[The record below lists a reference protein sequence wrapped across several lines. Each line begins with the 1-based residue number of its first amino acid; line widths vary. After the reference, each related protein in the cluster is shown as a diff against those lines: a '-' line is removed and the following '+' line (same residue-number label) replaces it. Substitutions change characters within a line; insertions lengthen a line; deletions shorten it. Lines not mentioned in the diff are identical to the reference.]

1 MSRGRR
7 HEEHQNHEAWAI
19 PYGDLITLLLAF
31 FVVMYSMSSVNEG
44 KYRVLSD
51 SLVAAFR
58 GQPMTLQPVQVGQKQ
73 VGSGADLSMSLVQQD
88 ILSGQPRDL
97 FSPLPLK
104 PIEVEEGPD
113 GSGQEPL
120 VQLDEAG
127 EGRGNLD
134 AVEDEVG
141 RAMAEL
147 VKQGLVSVRRRRA
160 TVEIEIRTDIL
171 FDSGSATLTRDAQ
184 AVIER
189 IAAVLARFR
198 NAILVEGHTDD
209 RPIRTVLF
217 PSNWELSAARAASVV
232 HVLTQSGVAG
242 EQVTVVGFAEF
253 RPVASNASTEGR
265 NANRRVL
272 IVVRGTAGS
281 GQPVAAAEPPQ
292 EPPPA
297 PPPE

>member
-1 MSRGRR
+1 MSRRR
-7 HEEHQNHEAWAI
+7 HHEEHQNHEAWAI

-31 FVVMYSMSSVNEG
+31 FVVMYAMSSVNEG

-58 GQPMTLQPVQVGQKQ
+58 GQPMTMQPVQVGQKQ

-88 ILSGQPRDL
+88 VLSGQPRDL
-97 FSPLPLK
+97 FAPLPLK
-104 PIEVEEGPD
+104 PIEVEAGPD
-113 GSGQEPL
+113 DDGQQPL
-120 VQLDEAG
+120 AESDEAG

-147 VKQGLVSVRRRRA
+147 VEQGLVSVRRRQA

-171 FDSGSATLTRDAQ
+171 FDSGSATLTRDAEF
-184 AVIER
+184 VIKR
-189 IAAVLARFR
+189 IAAVLSRFR

-209 RPIRTVLF
+209 RPIRTALF

-232 HVLTQSGVAG
+232 HVLTQSGVPG
-242 EQVTVVGFAEF
+242 GQVTVVGFAEF
-253 RPVASNASTEGR
+253 RPVASNGTAEGR

-272 IVVRGTAGS
+272 VVVRGTEGATS
-281 GQPVAAAEPPQ
+281 PAATATL
-292 EPPPA
+292 
-297 PPPE
+297 PPE

>member
-1 MSRGRR
+1 MSRRHR

-31 FVVMYSMSSVNEG
+31 FVVMYAMSSVNEG

-58 GQPMTLQPVQVGQKQ
+58 GQPMTMRPVQVGQKQ

-97 FSPLPLK
+97 FAPLPLK
-104 PIEVEEGPD
+104 PIEVVEGPGD
-113 GSGQEPL
+113 ERRQPL
-120 VQLDEAG
+120 AESDETA

-141 RAMAEL
+141 RAMIEL
-147 VKQGLVSVRRRRA
+147 VEQGLVSVRRRQA

-171 FDSGSATLTRDAQ
+171 FDSGSATLTRDAEF
-184 AVIER
+184 VIKR
-189 IAAVLARFR
+189 IAAVLSRFD

-209 RPIRTVLF
+209 RPIRTALF

-232 HVLTQSGVAG
+232 HVLTQSGVPG
-242 EQVTVVGFAEF
+242 RQVTVVGFAEF
-253 RPVASNASTEGR
+253 RPVSSNGSAEGR

-272 IVVRGTAGS
+272 VVVRGTVEKAS
-281 GQPVAAAEPPQ
+281 PAANATL
-292 EPPPA
+292 
-297 PPPE
+297 PPE